1 MKDWIWNRIHAL
13 RNAKVVDFFDY
24 YNLGKFSYDWLT
36 PWKEKYAKDQKNSKR
51 SPLKQTAQRLKRK
64 Q

>member
-24 YNLGKFSYDWLT
+24 YNLGEFSNDGLT
-36 PWKEKYAKDQKNSKR
+36 PWNRKDAKVEKNSKR
-51 SPLKQTAQRLKRK
+51 SPLKQPAHRLKK
-64 Q
+64 EQ